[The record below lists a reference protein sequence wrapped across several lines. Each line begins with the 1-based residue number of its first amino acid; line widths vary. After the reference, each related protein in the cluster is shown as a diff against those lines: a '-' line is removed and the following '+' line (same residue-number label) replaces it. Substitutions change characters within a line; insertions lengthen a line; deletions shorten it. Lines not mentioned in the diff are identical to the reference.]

1 MEFGEVIEYYSRP
14 LVRKEISDYCQGRWV
29 AIECV
34 PQGEGRFFLRYW
46 RKDGPLLS
54 ISRTQD
60 IGRVLHRFGKLKPRT
75 LYGSVNVY
83 SRLETVEDTEE
94 ESNIA
99 HASPIW
105 DIDGHVERWRETMQV
120 ADIIVRRLEAE
131 GVSKSVFVNWSGRG
145 AHVHMHEKAF
155 SKDLL
160 AKHNPLDVAYSVV
173 EYVCRLIKQDL
184 IKVSGRLGE
193 QDLAPKVENK
203 IDLKR
208 VFTAP
213 LSLHRELGLC
223 AVCLKPDQIGDF
235 DIDWAR
241 PQVLKHN
248 EAWREHVEGEGDQLA
263 EKALAEVGTYWATV
277 QPRSKPR
284 RERRPTQ
291 AALETRAPKR
301 GKIGRFQVM
310 ALLQAARY
318 FILMGEEEKAKSFG
332 LNRAIF
338 YTWAKRRGVA
348 KPPPRR
354 TVPSGQEVARERRE
368 GKTLVYI
375 GNEGAYTSEEGWYII
390 GEESQLPQDYD
401 KQIVSKIDP
410 ILPYERAWSSAL
422 EYLRDFPR
430 SDLLDQSK
438 FFSEVYRPVRDG
450 FLEEVVK
457 RKAEV
462 S

>member
-1 MEFGEVIEYYSRP
+1 MEFGEVIEHYSKP

-29 AIECV
+29 AIECI
-34 PQGEGRFFLRYW
+34 PQGERRFFLRYW
-46 RKDGPLLS
+46 RRDGPPLS
-54 ISRTQD
+54 ISKTED
-60 IGRVLHRFGKLKPRT
+60 IGRVLHRFGRLKPRT

-83 SRLETVEDTEE
+83 SRLEAVKDTEE

-99 HASPIW
+99 YASPIW
-105 DIDGHVERWRETMQV
+105 DIDGRVERWRETMLV
-120 ADIIVRRLEAE
+120 AEVIVRRLEAE

-145 AHVHMHEKAF
+145 AHVHVHEKAF

-160 AKHNPLDVAYSVV
+160 SNHNPLDVAYSVV

-184 IKVSGRLGE
+184 VKVSGKLGE

-203 IDLKR
+203 VDLKR

-213 LSLHRELGLC
+213 LSLHRELDLC
-223 AVCLKPDQIGDF
+223 AVCLKPDQLGDF
-235 DIDWAR
+235 DIDWAK

-248 EAWREHVEGEGDQLA
+248 ENWREHVEGEADQLA
-263 EKALAEVGTYWATV
+263 EKALTEVGTYWATL
-277 QPRSKPR
+277 QPKSKLTK
-284 RERRPTQ
+284 EQ
-291 AALETRAPKR
+291 APVRATLQTRAPKR

-338 YTWAKRRGVA
+338 YAWAKRRGVA
-348 KPPPRR
+348 RPPLRR
-354 TVPSGQEVARERRE
+354 TVPPGQEVARERRE
-368 GKTLVYI
+368 GKTLVYV
-375 GNEGAYTSEEGWYII
+375 GNEGAYTSEDGWYII
-390 GEESQLPQDYD
+390 GEENQLPQDYD
-401 KQIVSKIDP
+401 RQIVSKIDP

-422 EYLRDFPR
+422 EYLRGFPK

-438 FFSEVYRPVRDG
+438 FFSEVYRPVRDE
-450 FLEEVVK
+450 FLEEVVE
-457 RKAEV
+457 RKA
-462 S
+462 

>member
-1 MEFGEVIEYYSRP
+1 MEFEGVIEHYSRP
-14 LVRKEISDYCQGRWV
+14 LVRKEISDYCQGRWA
-29 AIECV
+29 AIECTR
-34 PQGEGRFFLRYW
+34 QGERRFFLRYW
-46 RKDGPLLS
+46 RKDGPPLS
-54 ISRTQD
+54 ISGTDD
-60 IGRVLHRFGKLKPRT
+60 IGKILHRFGRLKPRT
-75 LYGSVNVY
+75 LYGSVNIY
-83 SRLETVEDTEE
+83 SRLETVKDTEE

-99 HASPIW
+99 YASPIW
-105 DIDGHVERWRETMQV
+105 DIDGRVERWRETMLV
-120 ADIIVRRLEAE
+120 ADVIVRRLEAE
-131 GVSKSVFVNWSGRG
+131 GVYKSVFVNWSGRG
-145 AHVHMHEKAF
+145 AHVHVHEKAF

-160 AKHNPLDVAYSVV
+160 SKHNPLDVAYSVV

-184 IKVSGRLGE
+184 VKASGKFGE
-193 QDLAPKVENK
+193 LAPKVENK

-213 LSLHRELGLC
+213 LSLHRELDLC
-223 AVCLKPDQIGDF
+223 AVCLKPDQLGDF
-235 DIDWAR
+235 NIDWAK

-263 EKALAEVGTYWATV
+263 EKALREVGTYWATL
-277 QPRSKPR
+277 QPRAKPM
-284 RERRPTQ
+284 RERRSVRATS
-291 AALETRAPKR
+291 ETGAPKR

-338 YTWAKRRGVA
+338 YAWAKRRGVTR
-348 KPPPRR
+348 PPPRR
-354 TVPSGQEVARERRE
+354 TVPPGQEVARERRE

-375 GNEGAYTSEEGWYII
+375 GNEGAYTSDEGWYII

-401 KQIVSKIDP
+401 RQIASKIDS

-430 SDLLDQSK
+430 GDLLDQSK
-438 FFSEVYRPVRDG
+438 FFNEVYRPVRDG
-450 FLEEVVK
+450 FIEEVVE
-457 RKAEV
+457 RKA
-462 S
+462 

>member
-14 LVRKEISDYCQGRWV
+14 LVRREISDYCQGRWAAV
-29 AIECV
+29 ECIT
-34 PQGEGRFFLRYW
+34 QGKGRFFLRYW
-46 RKDGPLLS
+46 RRGGPPLS
-54 ISRTQD
+54 VTRPED
-60 IGRVLHRFGKLKPRT
+60 IGKVLHRFGRLKPRT

-83 SRLETVEDTEE
+83 SRLDTVEDTEA

-99 HASPIW
+99 YASPIW
-105 DIDGHVERWRETMQV
+105 DIDGQVERWRETMLV
-120 ADIIVRRLEAE
+120 ADVIARRLEAE

-145 AHVHMHEKAF
+145 AHVHVHEKAL
-155 SKDLL
+155 SNDLL
-160 AKHNPLDVAYSVV
+160 SKYNPLDVAYSVV

-184 IKVSGRLGE
+184 VRVSDKLGE

-203 IDLKR
+203 VDLKR

-213 LSLHRELGLC
+213 LSLHRELDLC
-223 AVCLKPDQIGDF
+223 AVCLKPDQLGDF
-235 DIDWAR
+235 DIDWAK
-241 PQVLKHN
+241 PQALKHN

-263 EKALAEVGTYWATV
+263 EKALREVGTYWATLK
-277 QPRSKPR
+277 PGSKPR
-284 RERRPTQ
+284 SERRLGQ
-291 AALETRAPKR
+291 ATVETRSPKSA
-301 GKIGRFQVM
+301 KIGRFQVM

-338 YTWAKRRGVA
+338 YAWAKRRGVA
-348 KPPPRR
+348 RPPSRR
-354 TVPSGQEVARERRE
+354 TVPSGQEVAKETRE
-368 GKTLVYI
+368 GKTLVYV
-375 GNEGAYTSEEGWYII
+375 GNEGAYASEKGWYII

-401 KQIVSKIDP
+401 RQIVSKIDQ

-422 EYLRDFPR
+422 EYLRHFPR

-450 FLEEVVK
+450 FLEGVVEK
-457 RKAEV
+457 KA
-462 S
+462 

>member
-1 MEFGEVIEYYSRP
+1 MEFGEVIEHYSKP

-29 AIECV
+29 AIECIH
-34 PQGEGRFFLRYW
+34 QGEGRFFLRYW
-46 RKDGPLLS
+46 RRDGPPLS
-54 ISRTQD
+54 ISSTED
-60 IGRVLHRFGKLKPRT
+60 VGRVLHRFGRLKPRT

-99 HASPIW
+99 YASPIW
-105 DIDGHVERWRETMQV
+105 DIDGHVERWRETMLV
-120 ADIIVRRLEAE
+120 ADVIARRLEAE

-145 AHVHMHEKAF
+145 AHVHVHEKAF

-160 AKHNPLDVAYSVV
+160 SKHNPLDVAYSVV
-173 EYVCRLIKQDL
+173 EYVCQLIKLDL
-184 IKVSGRLGE
+184 VKVSSTLGE

-203 IDLKR
+203 VDLKR

-213 LSLHRELGLC
+213 LSLHRELDLC
-223 AVCLKPDQIGDF
+223 AVCLKPDQIRDF
-235 DIDWAR
+235 DIDWAK

-248 EAWREHVEGEGDQLA
+248 EAWRGHVEGEGDQLA
-263 EKALAEVGTYWATV
+263 EKALREVGTYWATLE
-277 QPRSKPR
+277 PRSKPMRGR
-284 RERRPTQ
+284 RSVRATS
-291 AALETRAPKR
+291 ETRDPKR

-318 FILMGEEEKAKSFG
+318 FILTGEEEKAKSFG

-338 YTWAKRRGVA
+338 YAWAKRRGVTR
-348 KPPPRR
+348 PPPRK
-354 TVPSGQEVARERRE
+354 TVPSGQEVARERKE
-368 GKTLVYI
+368 GKKLVYI

-401 KQIVSKIDP
+401 RQIVSKIDP

-422 EYLRDFPR
+422 EYLRNFPR

-438 FFSEVYRPVRDG
+438 FFGAVYRPVRDG
-450 FLEEVVK
+450 FLEEVVEK
-457 RKAEV
+457 KA
-462 S
+462 

>member
-1 MEFGEVIEYYSRP
+1 MEFEEVIAHYSRP
-14 LVRKEISDYCQGRWV
+14 LVRREISDYCQGRWA

-34 PQGEGRFFLRYW
+34 RQGERRFFLRYW
-46 RKDGPLLS
+46 RKDGPPLS
-54 ISRTQD
+54 ISGTDD
-60 IGRVLHRFGKLKPRT
+60 IGRVLHRFGRLKPRT

-83 SRLETVEDTEE
+83 FRLETVEDTEE

-99 HASPIW
+99 YASPIW
-105 DIDGHVERWRETMQV
+105 DIDGRVERWRETMLV
-120 ADIIVRRLEAE
+120 ADVIVRRLEAE
-131 GVSKSVFVNWSGRG
+131 GVYKSVFVNWSGRG
-145 AHVHMHEKAF
+145 AHVHVHEKAF
-155 SKDLL
+155 SKGLL
-160 AKHNPLDVAYSVV
+160 SKHNSLDVAYSVV

-184 IKVSGRLGE
+184 VKVSGKLGE
-193 QDLAPKVENK
+193 LAPRVENK
-203 IDLKR
+203 VDLKR

-213 LSLHRELGLC
+213 LSLHRELDLC
-223 AVCLKPDQIGDF
+223 AVCLKPDQLGDF
-235 DIDWAR
+235 DIDWAK

-263 EKALAEVGTYWATV
+263 EKALREVGTYWATL
-277 QPRSKPR
+277 QPRSKPTR
-284 RERRPTQ
+284 GRRPVR
-291 AALETRAPKR
+291 ANSETGAPKR

-338 YTWAKRRGVA
+338 YAWAKRRGVTR
-348 KPPPRR
+348 PPPRT

-375 GNEGAYTSEEGWYII
+375 GNEGAYTSDEGWYII

-401 KQIVSKIDP
+401 RQIASKIDS

-430 SDLLDQSK
+430 DDLLDQSK
-438 FFSEVYRPVRDG
+438 FFNEVYRPVRDG
-450 FLEEVVK
+450 FIEEEVE
-457 RKAEV
+457 RKA
-462 S
+462 

>member
-1 MEFGEVIEYYSRP
+1 MEFEEVIKYYSRS

-29 AIECV
+29 AVECI
-34 PQGEGRFFLRYW
+34 PQGERRFFLRYW
-46 RKDGPLLS
+46 KKGGPPLS
-54 ISRTQD
+54 ISRTED
-60 IGRVLHRFGKLKPRT
+60 IGKVLYRFGRLKPRT

-99 HASPIW
+99 YASPIW
-105 DIDGHVERWRETMQV
+105 DIDSHVERWKETMQA
-120 ADIIVRRLEAE
+120 ADVIVRRLEAE

-145 AHVHMHEKAF
+145 AHVHVHEKAF

-160 AKHNPLDVAYSVV
+160 LTHNPLDVAYAVV
-173 EYVCRLIKQDL
+173 EYVCRMIKQDL
-184 IKVSGRLGE
+184 AKISSKLGE
-193 QDLAPKVENK
+193 QDLVPKVENNV
-203 IDLKR
+203 DLKR

-213 LSLHRELGLC
+213 LSLHRELDLC
-223 AVCLKPDQIGDF
+223 AVCLKPDQLGDF
-235 DIDWAR
+235 DIDWAK
-241 PQVLKHN
+241 PQVLRHN
-248 EAWREHVEGEGDQLA
+248 ETWREHVEGEGDQLA
-263 EKALAEVGTYWATV
+263 MKALSEVGTYWATV
-277 QPRSKPR
+277 QPRIKPR
-284 RERRPTQ
+284 MEQ
-291 AALETRAPKR
+291 APVHDTLEIRAPKR

-318 FILMGEEEKAKSFG
+318 YILTGEEEKAKSFG

-338 YTWAKRRGVA
+338 YAWAKRRGVT

-354 TVPSGQEVARERRE
+354 KVPAGQEVARERRE

-401 KQIVSKIDP
+401 RQIVSKIDP

-422 EYLRDFPR
+422 EYLRDFPT
-430 SDLLDQSK
+430 SDLLDQST
-438 FFSEVYRPVRDG
+438 FFSKVYRPVRDG
-450 FLEEVVK
+450 FLEEVVE
-457 RKAEV
+457 RKT
-462 S
+462 

>member
-1 MEFGEVIEYYSRP
+1 MEFEGVIDYYSRP
-14 LVRKEISDYCQGRWV
+14 LVRKEISEYCRGRWV
-29 AIECV
+29 AVECP
-34 PQGEGRFFLRYW
+34 PQSERRFFLRYW
-46 RKDGPLLS
+46 MRNGPPLS
-54 ISRTQD
+54 ISKTDD
-60 IGRVLHRFGKLKPRT
+60 IGRILHRFGRLKPRT

-83 SRLETVEDTEE
+83 SGLDTVKDTEE

-105 DIDGHVERWRETMQV
+105 DIDGHVERWRETMLV
-120 ADIIVRRLEAE
+120 ADVIVRRLEAE
-131 GVSKSVFVNWSGRG
+131 GISKSVFVNWSGRG
-145 AHVHMHEKAF
+145 AHVHVHEKAF

-160 AKHNPLDVAYSVV
+160 SKHNPLDVAYSAV

-184 IKVSGRLGE
+184 AKVSSELEE
-193 QDLAPKVENK
+193 QNLAPKVENK

-213 LSLHRELGLC
+213 LSLHRQLDLC
-223 AVCLKPDQIGDF
+223 AVCLKPDQLEDF
-235 DIDWAR
+235 DIEWAK

-263 EKALAEVGTYWATV
+263 EKALKAVGTYWATL
-277 QPRSKPR
+277 QPRSKPMK
-284 RERRPTQ
+284 ERRPVRATS
-291 AALETRAPKR
+291 ETAAPKR

-318 FILMGEEEKAKSFG
+318 FILTGEEEKAKSFG

-338 YTWAKRRGVA
+338 YAWAKRRGIA

-354 TVPSGQEVARERRE
+354 TAPSGHEVAKERKE

-375 GNEGAYTSEEGWYII
+375 GNEGAYTSEDGWYTI
-390 GEESQLPQDYD
+390 GEESQLPQEYER
-401 KQIVSKIDP
+401 QIASKIDQV
-410 ILPYERAWSSAL
+410 LPYERAWKSAL
-422 EYLRDFPR
+422 EYLRNFPR
-430 SDLLDQSK
+430 GDLLDQSK

-450 FLEEVVK
+450 FLEEVAEK
-457 RKAEV
+457 KA
-462 S
+462 